1 MQSQFS
7 IKADPDAQK
16 TIAGI
21 QGKDLQTIIYL
32 IPLSGAANKVR
43 EDIERAGAK
52 EFVKLSKNF
61 YIAALVSA
69 DQAFLLADSPHISDI
84 VNKRR
89 DNQMLA
95 SATPTVQ

>member
-21 QGKDLQTIIYL
+21 KGKDLQTIIYL

-43 EDIERAGAK
+43 EDIATAGAK
-52 EFVKLSKNF
+52 EFGKLSNHL

-69 DQAFLLADSPHISDI
+69 DQASLLADSPHISAI
-84 VNKRR
+84 VNKRG
-89 DNQMLA
+89 DQMLA